1 MKKKG
6 GANVASENAPAT
18 DSSSNAKQTPPNPK
32 SKRTLRKKL
41 AIAEGKTPKA
51 KAKVKGHGNVAV
63 GGCNVSSGALIKG
76 GVLGMLATGASS
88 MCEMARSV
96 DEVLIQLS
104 AIPGCVEYTSLLD
117 SFVENGTFANINL
130 DREDQTSPSPFA
142 RPKEQNLWKGVA
154 CIVASGSQQTDQCS
168 NIGWNGPCC
177 FVGLDLN
184 VKGGK

>member
-18 DSSSNAKQTPPNPK
+18 DSSKQTPPNPN

-51 KAKVKGHGNVAV
+51 KAKVKGQGNVAA
-63 GGCNVSSGALIKG
+63 GECLVSSGALIKG
-76 GVLGMLATGASS
+76 GVLGMLATGASA
-88 MCEMARSV
+88 MCERPRSV
-96 DEVLIQLS
+96 DDILTRLS
-104 AIPGCVEYTSLLD
+104 AIPGCVECTSLLD
-117 SFVENGTFANINL
+117 SFVENGTFANISL
-130 DREDQTSPSPFA
+130 DREDQTSPSPIA
-142 RPKEQNLWKGVA
+142 RPQEQNLWKGGA
-154 CIVASGSQQTDQCS
+154 CMVASGSQQTDQCS